1 MFFTF
6 QSQQYYAEYIKKVCR
21 LKEFESVPLNKFE
34 KKSNDRSNDA
44 CRNILSNITCAY
56 VSKMLGII
64 LKALASGYGVN
75 NIYKID

>member
-1 MFFTF
+1 M
-6 QSQQYYAEYIKKVCR
+6 
-21 LKEFESVPLNKFE
+21 PLNKLE